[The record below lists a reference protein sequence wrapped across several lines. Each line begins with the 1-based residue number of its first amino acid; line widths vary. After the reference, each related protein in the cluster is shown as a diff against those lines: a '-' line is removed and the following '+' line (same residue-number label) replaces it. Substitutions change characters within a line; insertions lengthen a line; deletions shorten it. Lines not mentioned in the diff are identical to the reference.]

1 MAAIISDQMRILNA
15 ENFVSGVQSS
25 SNSYY
30 SFIGL
35 PNAPEYSSTW
45 DRNPPSP
52 KDSYSN
58 FNDNYDTM
66 FALKKINA
74 SDISRVVK
82 KQHGFLVSLMICGEM
97 ISLEITHLFHLV
109 HLISIQ
115 QIIL

>member
-1 MAAIISDQMRILNA
+1 MAAIISDQMRILST

-58 FNDNYDTM
+58 FNDNYE
-66 FALKKINA
+66 LCL
-74 SDISRVVK
+74 
-82 KQHGFLVSLMICGEM
+82 H
-97 ISLEITHLFHLV
+97 
-109 HLISIQ
+109 
-115 QIIL
+115 